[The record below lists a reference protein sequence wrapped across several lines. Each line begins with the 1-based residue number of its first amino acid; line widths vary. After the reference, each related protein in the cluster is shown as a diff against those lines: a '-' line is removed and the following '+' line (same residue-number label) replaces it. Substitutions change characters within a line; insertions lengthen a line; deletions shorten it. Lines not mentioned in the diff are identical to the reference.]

1 VVFTPPHELIPF
13 ALQNPNIVYS
23 ILFRTVSQALLTVAA
38 DVAPGLP
45 SRQASASRQ
54 AEATPGSQSFPPW
67 LLKEKKWVV
76 YAKEPFA
83 GPQHVI
89 RYLAHYTHRLAIS
102 NGRLLG
108 FENGQVSFRWR
119 DSAHGN
125 QQKAMTLDAVE
136 FMRRFLAACQTI
148 E

>member
-1 VVFTPPHELIPF
+1 MLRRAFRRGKLQLPGKLAPLQDRKAFRRFT
-13 ALQNPNIVYS
+13 
-23 ILFRTVSQALLTVAA
+23 
-38 DVAPGLP
+38 
-45 SRQASASRQ
+45 
-54 AEATPGSQSFPPW
+54 W